1 MAEDRSIRVRLI
13 ADVASYRAAM
23 AQAGAATKEFG
34 RDVSGQGKF
43 TAQQMEM
50 VGRSALIMA
59 GVIGAGLG
67 LATKA
72 AVDWE
77 SSWADVTKT
86 VDGTTSQMAGLEDGL
101 RSMARELPATHGEI
115 AEVAAAAGQLG
126 VRVEDIE
133 SFTRTMIDLGETT
146 NLTADQAATSM
157 ARFANI
163 MGTPTSDVDRLGS
176 SVVELGNNSA
186 TTESEIMEMGLRIA
200 GAGAQIGLTEGEVVG
215 FGAALSSVGIE
226 AQAGGTAIS
235 RVMLDIRQA
244 VDEGADSLD
253 TLAEV
258 AGVSS
263 DEFAAAYRGNAG
275 EAIVMFVEGLG
286 RMEAAGQNSNAVLA
300 ELGMSDIRVGDAL
313 RRLAGAGDLLSD
325 SLEMGN
331 ESWKDNTALAEEA
344 AQRYETTA
352 AKLEV
357 FRNNVVDLGIDVGG
371 VLLPALSAVTEGL
384 STVARGFSE
393 MPSGIKTASTAFAGL
408 ATLGLGAVGVI
419 GTMAPKVMAAK
430 SALMQMGTAG
440 QFVGRNMGTMAT
452 AAGIAGVAVGLLAF
466 HMGENAKQAAESEAR
481 VQGFTDAIRETGDA
495 ASGTERF
502 ITQMLES
509 AEGRQITELL
519 DEAGLSAQDF
529 AAAVSGTD
537 DEWQSFLESIG
548 HGGTVVGEALSSMR
562 DEAITAAE
570 HVETAGEVIGQTGDD
585 AAGAVPGLE
594 GMEDGLDGIAGSAEE
609 AKSELEQY
617 AETLKGLFDPTFAY
631 TSAITANTD
640 ALDEEAQAQLELD
653 LLRLSGTAT
662 SEDLEAAERRLR
674 DAHDGVTTSAVDLA
688 GKEALLFAAL
698 DSGEITVGEM
708 RDELDRL
715 EDQGYL
721 SAAAADEMRRKI
733 DAIES
738 KHVEVNADDNA
749 SPKIGNVRQALAAV
763 DGQTAWVR
771 IEAMLPSL
779 GWIGRQLG
787 KAVPQ
792 RMGGIVHSYAAGG
805 LHAHVARDEM
815 VRYAEPGTGGEAFIP
830 RIGDAARSTAVLEE
844 AASWYGLAVAPAGG
858 VGPAPAPVVA
868 SSAPAKTV
876 QVHQHIQ
883 GSILSERDIVRVVRD
898 AVDSGSLALR

>member
-13 ADVASYRAAM
+13 ADVGNYRTAM
-23 AQAGAATKEFG
+23 MQAGASTKEFG
-34 RDVSGQGKF
+34 REISGQGKAT
-43 TAQQMEM
+43 TAQMEM

-67 LATKA
+67 LAVKA

-86 VDGTTSQMAGLEDGL
+86 VDGSATQMAGLEEGL
-101 RSMARELPATHGEI
+101 RSMAKELPATHGEI

-215 FGAALSSVGIE
+215 FAAALSSVGIE

-286 RMEAAGQNSNAVLA
+286 RMEAAGENSNAVLA

-331 ESWKDNTALAEEA
+331 QSWEDNTALAEEA

-357 FRNNVVDLGIDVGG
+357 FRNTIVDLGIDAGG
-371 VLLPALSAVTEGL
+371 VLLPALTAIADGATSVG
-384 STVARGFSE
+384 RGIGE
-393 MPSGIKTASTAFAGL
+393 MPGPLRTATVGLGGLAFA
-408 ATLGLGAVGVI
+408 GLGAVGVI
-419 GTMAPKVMAAK
+419 GTMAPKVIAARD
-430 SALMQMGTAG
+430 ALMNMGTAG
-440 QFVGRNMGTMAT
+440 QFVGRNMGAMAT
-452 AAGIAGVAVGLLAF
+452 AAGVAGVAIGVLAYV
-466 HMGENAKQAAESEAR
+466 MGENAKLAAESEAR
-481 VQGFTDAIRETGDA
+481 IQGFTDAIRETGDA
-495 ASGTERF
+495 ASGTEAF
-502 ITQMLES
+502 LTQMLES
-509 AEGRQITELL
+509 AEGRQVTEML
-519 DEAGLSAQDF
+519 DEAGLSAQEF

-537 DEWQSFLESIG
+537 EEWQSFLDRLGE
-548 HGGTVVGEALSSMR
+548 GGTLVGHTLSGIR
-562 DEAITAAE
+562 DEALEAAE
-570 HVETAGEVIGQTGDD
+570 HVDTLGEVVVQTGDD

-594 GMEDGLDGIAGSAEE
+594 GMEDGLDGVGTEAEE
-609 AKSELEQY
+609 AKSALEQY
-617 AETLKGLFDPTFAY
+617 ADTLKGLFDPTFAY

-640 ALDEEAQAQLELD
+640 ALDEEAQAQAELD

-688 GKEALLFAAL
+688 TKEAQLFAAL
-698 DSGEITVGEM
+698 NSGEITVGEM

-733 DAIES
+733 DEIES

-749 SPKIGNVRQALAAV
+749 TPKIDAAGRAL
-763 DGQTAWVR
+763 DGIDGSTAWVR

-787 KAVPQ
+787 KTVPQ

-815 VRYAEPGTGGEAFIP
+815 IRYGEPATGGEAFIP

-844 AASWYGLAVAPAGG
+844 AASWYGLTVLPAGG
-858 VGPAPAPVVA
+858 YGPPMAGATSNTAGNIRGGGGTVIQNLTLQTPDPPRQWLDEVPWRVA
-868 SSAPAKTV
+868 S
-876 QVHQHIQ
+876 
-883 GSILSERDIVRVVRD
+883 
-898 AVDSGSLALR
+898 